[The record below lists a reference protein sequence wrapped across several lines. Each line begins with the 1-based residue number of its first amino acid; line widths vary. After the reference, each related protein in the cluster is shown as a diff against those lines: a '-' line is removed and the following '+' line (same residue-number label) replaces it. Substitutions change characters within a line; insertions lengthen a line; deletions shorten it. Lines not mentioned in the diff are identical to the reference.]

1 MFFLFL
7 LSSIESS
14 SYILRPKK
22 VPPSTRGSAAFDPR
36 KRHLRPEE
44 AAPSGAGSAAF
55 VKHPRKAERKKLLNN
70 LAVQIILCNFAH
82 ELRNP
87 TPPGNDFLFI
97 KVFPLVKHSHPIFQT
112 KSKTNTDYIYVYEE

>member
-22 VPPSTRGSAAFDPR
+22 VPPSTRGSAAF
-36 KRHLRPEE
+36 
-44 AAPSGAGSAAF
+44 
-55 VKHPRKAERKKLLNN
+55 VKHTRKAERKKLLNN

-87 TPPGNDFLFI
+87 TPPGDDFLFI